1 MSIFTALAIYFVIW
15 WIALFLV
22 LPWGV
27 RSQDESGEVTPGTD
41 PGAPVLTN
49 LRRKLVWTTIV
60 ATVSTNRI
68 GAVRRSCTTRVINLW
83 RPEVGIDA
91 SEIDNEITTATV

>member
-1 MSIFTALAIYFVIW
+1 VSIFTALAIYFVIW
-15 WIALFLV
+15 WISLFLV

-27 RSQDESGEVTPGTD
+27 HSQDESGEVAPGTD

-60 ATVSTNRI
+60 ATLI
-68 GAVRRSCTTRVINLW
+68 F
-83 RPEVGIDA
+83 
-91 SEIDNEITTATV
+91 TAWFVVYVNQLVTVDQLARWLGFPP